1 MIFNIPVGFEFVSTD
16 VPYQVAEYDENITY
30 TDGDE
35 VRIDDDIYQV
45 FNYEE
50 NVPFP
55 DFQDYRYYP
64 TSGKV
69 NLNGV
74 GYRKSMSINDRGCWG
89 TLKAATG
96 AGEYDAINFEFWD
109 GKTFGVGYNVGS
121 DNSPCESDV
130 TYTFIDNGDV
140 DNYKN
145 VRITK
150 TLNSDGTVSEVGT
163 IKLYNEI
170 TPDKDGG
177 YVIIGGKVSKVFG
190 VTADDVQDKLLKDG
204 TWIKLENNYE
214 TVNKHKLEFLRKSVK
229 KAPFDTKQF
238 TKVSVDG
245 AQKWIIK
252 PNGSYNSI
260 AIGGVSGNYL
270 DIDFAEN
277 ENPLESEVLQSNSI
291 SLKENRIASTQRRKD
306 GTKIFLDYPEPT
318 THIIYS
324 NENAPYI
331 IITVTPIAQDYSVVG
346 YVEKSSIGT
355 IVPCLVIEAGAT
367 KQIFSHDIVNYGK
380 SKVNEVSG
388 YIEYIKGNRALKFKG
403 SFYSNL
409 TEYDMAILQDKRFNN
424 DLIVIDGSDNLN
436 NEEADSKNIFS
447 STKLIGR
454 LKKIGRSTKETNG
467 IMDTALAVPFEF
479 EEIV

>member
-1 MIFNIPVGFEFVSTD
+1 MIFNIPVGFEFISTD

-30 TDGDE
+30 ADGDE
-35 VRIDDDIYQV
+35 ARIDDDIYQV

-55 DFQDYRYYP
+55 DFQDYRYYH
-64 TSGKV
+64 TGSKV
-69 NLNGV
+69 NLNGI

-89 TLKAATG
+89 TLDAATVVG
-96 AGEYDAINFEFWD
+96 DYDAINFEFWD
-109 GKTFGVGYNVGS
+109 GKTFGVGFNVGS
-121 DNSPCESDV
+121 NNAPCESDV
-130 TYTFIDNGDV
+130 TYTFIDDGDV

-214 TVNKHKLEFLRKSVK
+214 TVNKHNLLELRKSIK

-238 TKVSVDG
+238 TRVEVNG
-245 AQKWIIK
+245 PQKWIIK

-270 DIDFAEN
+270 YVEFAEN
-277 ENPLESEVLQSNSI
+277 ENPLASEVLQSNTI
-291 SLKENRIASTQRRKD
+291 SLKENRIASTQLRKD
-306 GTKIFLDYPEPT
+306 GTEIFLDYPEPT
-318 THIIYS
+318 TQIIYS

-367 KQIFSHDIVNYGK
+367 KQIFKHRIINYGK
-380 SKVNEVSG
+380 SEVNKTTG
-388 YIEYIKGNRALKFKG
+388 YIEYIKGNRALRFSG
-403 SFYSNL
+403 SFYSIL
-409 TEYDMAILQDKRFNN
+409 TKYDKAILLDKKFND
-424 DLIVIDGSDNLN
+424 DLIVVDGSDNIN
-436 NEEADSKNIFS
+436 NDESDSKNIFS
-447 STKLIGR
+447 STKIIGR
-454 LKKIGRSTKETNG
+454 LRDLGRETKETDG
-467 IMDTALAVPFEF
+467 ILDNTLPVPFEF
-479 EEIV
+479 EEVV